1 MRIYSFLFSVIL
13 ASLIFGCS
21 PKHANT
27 QPEKKPEGVL
37 TEAQKKTLEKAN
49 QVDDL
54 LKDTNEKHLKA
65 VDEMQQ

>member
-1 MRIYSFLFSVIL
+1 MRISCLLSSVIL
-13 ASLIFGCS
+13 ASLIVSCS
-21 PKHANT
+21 PKHT
-27 QPEKKPEGVL
+27 ETPPEKKPEGVL